1 VGTTIP
7 ELQEKLRDAAEM
19 LKAIAHPIRL
29 DIVISLENYE
39 MNVNTLVDTLEIPQ
53 AKLSKHLAIL
63 HANHIISLRRDGRSH
78 YYSLKNPEL
87 AAQLTALVSDR
98 L

>member
-1 VGTTIP
+1 MESRIP
-7 ELQEKLRDAAEM
+7 SLQSKLHNAAATM
-19 LKAIAHPIRL
+19 KALAHPIRL

-39 MNVNTLVDTLEIPQ
+39 MNVTTLFETLEVPQ

-63 HANHIISLRRDGRSH
+63 LAAQIISLRREGRNH
-78 YYSLKNPEL
+78 FYKLKNPEL
-87 AAQLTALVSDR
+87 ANQLTSLIADR

>member
-1 VGTTIP
+1 MST
-7 ELQEKLRDAAEM
+7 EKSNLDANISSAANV
-19 LKAIAHPIRL
+19 LKAFAHPIRL
-29 DIVISLENYE
+29 DIIISLENYE
-39 MNVNTLVDTLEIPQ
+39 MSVNTLVDTLEVTQ

-63 HANHIISLRRDGRSH
+63 LAAHIIVLRRDGRKH

-87 AAQLTALVSDR
+87 CKQITSLVSDR

>member
-1 VGTTIP
+1 MDP
-7 ELQEKLRDAAEM
+7 KLSSLQSKLLDAANT
-19 LKAIAHPIRL
+19 LKALAHPIRL

-39 MNVNTLVDTLEIPQ
+39 MNVTSLFETLDVPQ

-63 HANHIISLRRDGRSH
+63 HTAQIISLRREGRNH
-78 YYSLKNPEL
+78 FYKLKNPEL
-87 AAQLTALVSDR
+87 ANQLTSLISDR